1 MYQEHPTRHAPPRPD
16 TSPATRH
23 PATTFAAA
31 VGRAGRRALTA
42 VSPSRRVARGA
53 VSALAVLGLAGV
65 TGGTVLAATSGVA
78 AAQWVTGL
86 FCTPP
91 SGSYQVGTTAPDA
104 CSDIATGNP
113 ATQTIDSSST
123 PGACHF
129 LQLTDGYELEF
140 DAPGSCIV
148 TYSYPG
154 DQPATFT
161 WNVSLLPPPWHG
173 DGVLWPAG
181 VQAAQGC
188 VPMPSGT
195 VVGMAATHS
204 DGGYWIADQAGQVDA
219 CGGASIAYGELSTA
233 PASPIVSIE
242 ATADGGGYW
251 LVGSDGAVYA
261 FGDAGYYGSLAAL
274 PASEQPGVP
283 VVGMAASADGKGYW
297 EVTGGGDI
305 YSFGDAVFH
314 GSTGNIRLNKPVVG
328 MALDPQTGGYWLDA
342 SDGGIFAFDAP
353 FRGSMGGTP
362 LNKPVVG
369 MAPDL
374 ATGGYWLVAADGG
387 IFSFGAPFY
396 GSTGNLT
403 LAKPIVGM
411 EAAPSGAGYRFVATD
426 GGIFCFGSSLFY
438 GSAA

>member
-23 PATTFAAA
+23 PATTLAAA
-31 VGRAGRRALTA
+31 LGRAGRRALTA

-78 AAQWVTGL
+78 AAYTGL
-86 FCTPP
+86 VCG
-91 SGSYQVGTTAPDA
+91 GSADMTVQAGINVTDP
-104 CSDIATGNP
+104 CSDYGTENP
-113 ATQTIDSSST
+113 ATMTIDSSST
-123 PGACHF
+123 PGACSIVTGAQVPG
-129 LQLTDGYELEF
+129 LGF
-140 DAPGSCIV
+140 DAPGQCV
-148 TYSYPG
+148 VNFSYPG
-154 DQPATFT
+154 DPPFTMTF
-161 WNVSLLPPPWHG
+161 NVVSSMPPTQG
-173 DGVLWPAG
+173 GGVLWPAG

-195 VVGMAATHS
+195 VVGMAATAD
-204 DGGYWIADQAGQVDA
+204 DGGYWVADQAGQVDA
-219 CGGASIAYGELSTA
+219 CGDASIAYGELSAA

-251 LVGSDGAVYA
+251 LVGSDGAIYA

-353 FRGSMGGTP
+353 FRGSMGARPFHSRACKAVTC
-362 LNKPVVG
+362 
-369 MAPDL
+369 
-374 ATGGYWLVAADGG
+374 G
-387 IFSFGAPFY
+387 I
-396 GSTGNLT
+396 GS
-403 LAKPIVGM
+403 
-411 EAAPSGAGYRFVATD
+411 
-426 GGIFCFGSSLFY
+426 
-438 GSAA
+438 